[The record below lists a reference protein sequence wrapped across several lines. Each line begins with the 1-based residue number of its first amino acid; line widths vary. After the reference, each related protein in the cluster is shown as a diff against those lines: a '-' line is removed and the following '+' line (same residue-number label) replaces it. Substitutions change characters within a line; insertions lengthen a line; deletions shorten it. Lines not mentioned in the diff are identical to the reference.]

1 VSRGSFSVALATY
14 NGQRFLPLQLAS
26 LAAQTVLPTELVVC
40 DDSSTDGTVRALEEF
55 RADAPFPMKI
65 HTNSEQLG
73 FAETFFR
80 CAARCS
86 GDWIAFCDQD
96 DLWLEQK
103 LERCERELE
112 RPGVLLVVHS
122 SRLADDRLKPTRE
135 LYPHVRN
142 DHLEGPLAGDPWQA
156 VRGMSMAFN
165 AELLRVADPRRR
177 PRSHYAPGR
186 MNHDEWVYVLA
197 RALGTTS
204 YIAEPL
210 ALYRQHASN
219 VTGAARTSER
229 LPQLLSVGSAYYSA
243 RREQAL
249 ELAGLFEEIAERDVG
264 SRERAAA
271 ATVWYRRQAEALG
284 RRLSVYDSGATRSQR
299 LGRLFELARTET
311 YGSRKRGGFG
321 FRALAR
327 DAAMIAL
334 RRAG

>member
-122 SRLADDRLKPTRE
+122 SRLADDRRASCIRTSGTTTWRDRWPVNPGKRFAACPWHSMRNCCVSRILGAA
-135 LYPHVRN
+135 HVRT
-142 DHLEGPLAGDPWQA
+142 
-156 VRGMSMAFN
+156 M
-165 AELLRVADPRRR
+165 R
-177 PRSHYAPGR
+177 PV
-186 MNHDEWVYVLA
+186 E
-197 RALGTTS
+197 
-204 YIAEPL
+204 
-210 ALYRQHASN
+210 
-219 VTGAARTSER
+219 
-229 LPQLLSVGSAYYSA
+229 
-243 RREQAL
+243 
-249 ELAGLFEEIAERDVG
+249 
-264 SRERAAA
+264 
-271 ATVWYRRQAEALG
+271 
-284 RRLSVYDSGATRSQR
+284 
-299 LGRLFELARTET
+299 
-311 YGSRKRGGFG
+311 
-321 FRALAR
+321 
-327 DAAMIAL
+327 
-334 RRAG
+334 